1 MVAKVRAGASMRAVA
16 RLHRVSLSTVQWWVQ
31 RAGDLPLDKVD
42 WGNRSPIPARSARTA
57 AVVEDL
63 VLMLRRELKE
73 RSALGEYGA
82 RAIHGELIARRH
94 TAVPSLRTIGRILER
109 RGALDGGRRIR
120 RNPPPAG
127 WYLPEVAGG
136 RAELDSFDIVEGLAL
151 EGGRRIEVLNGVS
164 LHGGL
169 PGAWPQRLVSAT
181 STVEALLQH
190 WREFGLPAYAQFDND
205 TIFQGS
211 HSGRDSLGRVIR
223 ICLQLGVT
231 PVFAPPREPGFQAAI
246 ENFNGRWQA
255 KVWSR
260 FHHNSLAGL
269 QAQSRRYIRAYRQR
283 AAARIDD
290 APKRRPFPA
299 PWQPNLQAHPQ
310 GVVIFIR
317 RTSEAGAVSLLGH
330 SFEVDPLWP
339 HRLVRCEIE
348 LSNQII
354 RFHALRRRDPDHQPL
369 LRRTPY
375 AFPRR
380 PFHE

>member
-82 RAIHGELIARRH
+82 RAIHSELVARRH
-94 TAVPSLRTIGRILER
+94 AAVPSLRTIGRILER

-127 WYLPEVAGG
+127 WYLPEVAAG

-151 EGGRRIEVLNGVS
+151 EGGVRVEVLNAVS
-164 LHGGL
+164 LRGGL
-169 PGAWPQRLVSAT
+169 PGAWPQRLVTAKT
-181 STVEALLQH
+181 TVQALLQH
-190 WREFGLPAYAQFDND
+190 WRDFGLPAYAQFDND

-223 ICLQLGVT
+223 TCLQLGVT
-231 PVFAPPREPGFQAAI
+231 PVFAPPQEPGFQAAI

-260 FHHNSLAGL
+260 FHYNSLADL

-290 APKRRPFPA
+290 APKRRPLPL
-299 PWQPNLQAHPQ
+299 PWQPNLQAHPP
-310 GVVIFIR
+310 GSGNLHTSHLRSR
-317 RTSEAGAVSLLGH
+317 RG
-330 SFEVDPLWP
+330 
-339 HRLVRCEIE
+339 
-348 LSNQII
+348 
-354 RFHALRRRDPDHQPL
+354 QPAWTYL
-369 LRRTPY
+369 
-375 AFPRR
+375 
-380 PFHE
+380 